1 VTDLLVKNADYLIT
15 MDESRRVIKGG
26 ALASI
31 DGKIV
36 AVGPTAE
43 LEERYRGAAQTI
55 DASGHLVTPGFV
67 DGHQHL
73 SAHLLRGLGDD
84 VPLPIFLHERLYP
97 LEAALSEEEA
107 YVSAMCGM
115 LESILSGTTSFCD
128 PGSQRPQPTVR
139 AVDEI
144 GARAVLS
151 VSLTDISGGRNM
163 PGTFDSTT
171 ERALDAG
178 EAFVASYGGAAGG
191 RVRTWFSLRTERMVS
206 DALCS
211 GVARLA
217 TKYGT
222 GIFSH
227 MISNADSVEQH
238 KRAFGGERPIARYD
252 RNGVLGAATQ
262 LAHCSF
268 LDDDECDLLAERG
281 VKVVVCPTSS
291 AVFGWGGLR
300 RGTQM
305 KLLDRGV
312 VVGVGSDTAACSHT
326 LDILRIAQ
334 YFRVER
340 DVFEDASLMP
350 AESILEHLTI
360 NGAKSILWDDEVGS
374 LEVSKRA
381 DVLLFDLD
389 RPPWV
394 PLHNPISNLVHAASG
409 ANVNTVIIDGK
420 VIVKDRDFV
429 NIDASAFIQRGRTLA
444 SNVAERTGLTKF
456 RLPKWPIVH

>member
-1 VTDLLVKNADYLIT
+1 
-15 MDESRRVIKGG
+15 
-26 ALASI
+26 
-31 DGKIV
+31 
-36 AVGPTAE
+36 
-43 LEERYRGAAQTI
+43 
-55 DASGHLVTPGFV
+55 
-67 DGHQHL
+67 
-73 SAHLLRGLGDD
+73 
-84 VPLPIFLHERLYP
+84 
-97 LEAALSEEEA
+97 
-107 YVSAMCGM
+107 MCGL

-139 AVDEI
+139 AVEEI

-151 VSLTDISGGRNM
+151 VSLTDISGGRTM

-178 EAFVASYGGAAGG
+178 EAFVASYAGAAGG

-217 TKYGT
+217 AKYGT

-238 KRAFGGERPIARYD
+238 RKVFGGERPIARYE
-252 RNGVLGAATQ
+252 RNGLLGPTTQ

-268 LDDDECDLLAERG
+268 LEDDECDLLAERG
-281 VKVVVCPTSS
+281 VKVVICPTSS
-291 AVFGWGGLR
+291 TVFGWGGLK
-300 RGTQM
+300 RGTQL
-305 KLLDRGV
+305 KLLERGV
-312 VVGVGSDTAACSHT
+312 DVGVGSDTAACSHT

-360 NGAKSILWDDEVGS
+360 DGARAILWDDEVGS
-374 LEVSKRA
+374 LETGKRA
-381 DVLLFDLD
+381 DLLLFDLD
-389 RPPWV
+389 RPEWV

-420 VIVKDRDFV
+420 VIVKDRRFV
-429 NIDASAFIQRGRTLA
+429 NIDESQVIQRGRAVA
-444 SNVAERTGLTKF
+444 SNIAERTGLTKF
-456 RLPKWPIVH
+456 GLPKWPMQ

>member
-1 VTDLLVKNADYLIT
+1 VTDLFVKNADYLIT
-15 MDESRRVIKGG
+15 MDEERRVIRGG
-26 ALASI
+26 ALASL
-31 DGKIV
+31 DGRIV
-36 AVGPTAE
+36 AVGRTAE
-43 LEERYRGAAQTI
+43 VEDRYGNAAQTI

-67 DGHQHL
+67 DAHQHL

-84 VPLPIFLHERLYP
+84 VPLRIFLHERLYP
-97 LEAALSEEEA
+97 LEAALTEEEA

-128 PGSQRPQPTVR
+128 PGSQRPAPTAR
-139 AVDEI
+139 AVEEI

-151 VSLTDISGGRNM
+151 VSLTDVSADRTM
-163 PGTFDSTT
+163 PGTFASTT

-178 EAFVASYGGAAGG
+178 EAFVATYNGAAGG

-206 DALCS
+206 DALCT
-211 GVARLA
+211 GVAQRA
-217 TKYGT
+217 EQYGT

-238 KRAFGGERPIARYD
+238 KKVFGGERPIARYD
-252 RNGVLGAATQ
+252 RNGVLGATTQ

-268 LDDDECDLLAERG
+268 LEEDECDLLADRG

-291 AVFGWGGLR
+291 AVFGWGGLK

-340 DVFEDASLMP
+340 DVFEDASLMS

-360 NGAKSILWDDEVGS
+360 NGAKAILWDDEVGS
-374 LEVSKRA
+374 LQVGKRA
-381 DVLLFDLD
+381 DLLLFDLN
-389 RPPWV
+389 RPEWV

-409 ANVNTVIIDGK
+409 ANVNTVVIDGK
-420 VIVKDRDFV
+420 VIVKDRTFI
-429 NIDASAFIQRGRTLA
+429 NIDEVAFIDRGRAAA
-444 SNVAERTGLTKF
+444 SNIAERTGLTKF
-456 RLPKWPIVH
+456 GLPKWPILQ

>member
-1 VTDLLVKNADYLIT
+1 
-15 MDESRRVIKGG
+15 MDGDRRVIRGG
-26 ALASI
+26 ALAAS
-31 DGKIV
+31 GGRIV
-36 AVGPTAE
+36 AVGRTAE
-43 LEERYRGAAQTI
+43 IEDRHGGAAEII
-55 DASGHLVTPGFV
+55 DATGHLVTPGFV

-84 VPLPIFLHERLYP
+84 VPLPVFLHERLYP
-97 LEAALSEEEA
+97 LEAALTEEEA
-107 YVSAMCGM
+107 YVSAMCG
-115 LESILSGTTSFCD
+115 LIESILTGTTSFCD

-139 AVDEI
+139 AVEEI

-171 ERALDAG
+171 EQALDAG
-178 EAFVASYGGAAGG
+178 EAFVATYGGAAGG

-206 DALCS
+206 DGLCA

-217 TKYGT
+217 DSYRT

-238 KRAFGGERPIARYD
+238 KKVFGGERPIARYD
-252 RNGVLGAATQ
+252 RNGALGPTTQ

-268 LDDDECDLLAERG
+268 LEDEECDVLAAKG

-300 RGTQM
+300 RGTQL

-360 NGAKSILWDDEVGS
+360 NGARAILWDDEVGS
-374 LEVSKRA
+374 LEAGKRA
-381 DVLLFDLD
+381 DLLLFDLN
-389 RPPWV
+389 RPPWA

-409 ANVNTVIIDGK
+409 ADVNTVVIDGK
-420 VIVKDRDFV
+420 VIVKDRAFV
-429 NIDASAFIQRGRTLA
+429 NIDVPEFIERARSVA
-444 SNVAERTGLTKF
+444 SNIAERTGLTRF
-456 RLPKWPIVH
+456 QLPRWPVVQ

>member
-1 VTDLLVKNADYLIT
+1 
-15 MDESRRVIKGG
+15 
-26 ALASI
+26 
-31 DGKIV
+31 
-36 AVGPTAE
+36 
-43 LEERYRGAAQTI
+43 
-55 DASGHLVTPGFV
+55 
-67 DGHQHL
+67 
-73 SAHLLRGLGDD
+73 
-84 VPLPIFLHERLYP
+84 
-97 LEAALSEEEA
+97 
-107 YVSAMCGM
+107 
-115 LESILSGTTSFCD
+115 
-128 PGSQRPQPTVR
+128 
-139 AVDEI
+139 
-144 GARAVLS
+144 
-151 VSLTDISGGRNM
+151 
-163 PGTFDSTT
+163 
-171 ERALDAG
+171 
-178 EAFVASYGGAAGG
+178 
-191 RVRTWFSLRTERMVS
+191 MVS

-252 RNGVLGAATQ
+252 RNGVLGGTTQ

-281 VKVVVCPTSS
+281 VKVVICPTSS
-291 AVFGWGGLR
+291 VVFGWGGLK

-350 AESILEHLTI
+350 AESILEHMTI
-360 NGAKSILWDDEVGS
+360 NGAKAILWDDEVGS
-374 LEVSKRA
+374 LEAGKRA
-381 DVLLFDLD
+381 DLLLFDLD
-389 RPPWV
+389 RPPWI

-420 VIVKDRDFV
+420 VIVKDREFV
-429 NIDASAFIQRGRTLA
+429 NIDQSEFIHRGRALA
-444 SNVAERTGLTKF
+444 SNIAERTGLTKF
-456 RLPKWPIVH
+456 QSPRWPIVQ